1 MAVSLSFLIQIPPV
15 LLHAAAGLVLA
26 VPAALGCVGVER
38 VVESVADAPG
48 RKRRKAPEERD
59 DRPRGARECRERAH
73 EVAVA
78 VALVGA

>member
-1 MAVSLSFLIQIPPV
+1 
-15 LLHAAAGLVLA
+15 VLA

-59 DRPRGARECRERAH
+59 EQA
-73 EVAVA
+73 
-78 VALVGA
+78 

>member
-38 VVESVADAPG
+38 VVESVADAPSK
-48 RKRRKAPEERD
+48 KRRKAPEERD
-59 DRPRGARECRERAH
+59 EQAQGCAGVPGTGA
-73 EVAVA
+73 
-78 VALVGA
+78 